1 MVSFIVSLRLSFGG
15 HSRKPMVLAMV
26 LGLYYMETVAA
37 ISTENFESERPLREH
52 PKSLSCLFLFSPV
65 ACRARSACGCALVN
79 KCSASTFQEI
89 THYTGRQRIIRAKS
103 TRRASRLFTG
113 RRVTTYKTTIW
124 IAEEEGEQRR
134 NLYSPAAHPRWA
146 KRARLQIM
154 FFSQS
159 SRQFV
164 LASLR
169 SIR

>member
-1 MVSFIVSLRLSFGG
+1 MKSVVLVAGALRFDHRSPVRFQIASPEL
-15 HSRKPMVLAMV
+15 RACAIIRTP
-26 LGLYYMETVAA
+26 AA
-37 ISTENFESERPLREH
+37 RATT
-52 PKSLSCLFLFSPV
+52 KGLSCLFLFFPV

-124 IAEEEGEQRR
+124 IAEEEGELRR

-146 KRARLQIM
+146 KRARLQLM

-164 LASLR
+164 LASAR